1 MAGPLLYPTL
11 RDAKYVNQFVGST
24 FPELKE
30 MRQALIERW
39 DAAKETDSKAKA
51 LALDVLQNAHPSN
64 LETAKKVYE
73 ASQEKFKK
81 REETGNYEDLLPQT
95 LDDARMLGVNVAKL
109 SKNKQLIEDFQK
121 KVTADPNINAKRK
134 KEYFENV
141 FTPNVNA
148 NTLDFDK
155 ETGVVTG
162 NYFVEPP
169 IQKDFD
175 VAGNLD
181 KFFTGMKSN
190 ANKTAIGTYR
200 SGVIGN
206 DGKLRPSKPGE
217 QEYVFKETTS
227 GGWEQITLDEVGYIA
242 QNYLKGNSD
251 FNAYDAA
258 RRVEKVNLKLIE
270 IDKSNLPP
278 DEKEKRK
285 KVILDA
291 AGKEFEDE
299 EVTPTIEA
307 IKSKYAYKQTSNAY
321 DLGVD
326 TFTERFNTSGAGL
339 QSNLTMYPQH
349 GNGEVIQGG
358 ESPKP
363 YDQVIKELEEKNN
376 TKPSDYN
383 KKRSLFIHQK
393 YMNDL
398 PDKMIDPL
406 SKKEITKEEYLIK
419 KGEHD
424 DRHRGNPRFANP
436 YTFPKNTKK
445 EELYGKMFD
454 DAYNYE
460 QSLKNK
466 KLKENLTI
474 DELAKSLNNPG
485 LISFSNKIGKG
496 VSTKDTYEMWT
507 DYFNKIRT
515 SSEDPIII
523 TPEQRLNV
531 TTMILGSDSKKGDE
545 TSRSGG
551 LFDNHP
557 VEIIRNGVRKSYDNG
572 NLAVKDGAIT
582 RKELSKLNVTERST
596 NYFNP
601 KLKAPYISSGVVGDN
616 SDVNLKVKVAPT
628 KEIVAKELPIFEIE
642 QNLILGK
649 PFQLNNI
656 VIDGKNVNIY
666 CDPFKNLSIDKS
678 KKKVSNVDPYIKIDF
693 PGTANDWEGFYSY
706 FKPWFLSRVS
716 TQNLTQDPNYTPN
729 LTNKPK
735 KSVD

>member
-1 MAGPLLYPTL
+1 MASPLLYPTL

-64 LETAKKVYE
+64 LETAKKIYE

-121 KVTADPNINAKRK
+121 KVTADPDINAKRK

-155 ETGVVTG
+155 ETGVVSG

-307 IKSKYAYKQTSNAY
+307 IKSKYAYEQTSNAY
-321 DLGVD
+321 DIGFDVGANKYLGAEVLKSMPKELPQVAPLGVAA
-326 TFTERFNTSGAGL
+326 NTAFSRPE
-339 QSNLTMYPQH
+339 LTMGDINQAK
-349 GNGEVIQGG
+349 NGKDFEKFLAEKDPENKMSVTDRDDLRNIYRVLAKKDIPLEQKITSLTSKDPLLKSLVQEIKNNKIQLTENNLLTAYNSARKLLLHTHALGEINNEDITTADYNLLFGDPSKASIPEVTQAATFKNITTGKEYSFRDIPLPSNVIDEG
-358 ESPKP
+358 LFGIGRNVTIGDALDDSPEK
-363 YDQVIKELEEKNN
+363 VKELK
-376 TKPSDYN
+376 SV
-383 KKRSLFIHQK
+383 I
-393 YMNDL
+393 
-398 PDKMIDPL
+398 
-406 SKKEITKEEYLIK
+406 
-419 KGEHD
+419 
-424 DRHRGNPRFANP
+424 ANP
-436 YTFPKNTKK
+436 VRILPFGNKGGYSITMGGDTYITNNAVSKEQQKENAAVYTLNTAFYGENGASKIINPKNTFL
-445 EELYGKMFD
+445 ETL
-454 DAYNYE
+454 
-460 QSLKNK
+460 
-466 KLKENLTI
+466 
-474 DELAKSLNNPG
+474 DE
-485 LISFSNKIGKG
+485 F
-496 VSTKDTYEMWT
+496 
-507 DYFNKIRT
+507 
-515 SSEDPIII
+515 
-523 TPEQRLNV
+523 
-531 TTMILGSDSKKGDE
+531 
-545 TSRSGG
+545 
-551 LFDNHP
+551 
-557 VEIIRNGVRKSYDNG
+557 
-572 NLAVKDGAIT
+572 
-582 RKELSKLNVTERST
+582 
-596 NYFNP
+596 
-601 KLKAPYISSGVVGDN
+601 
-616 SDVNLKVKVAPT
+616 
-628 KEIVAKELPIFEIE
+628 
-642 QNLILGK
+642 
-649 PFQLNNI
+649 
-656 VIDGKNVNIY
+656 KNVNKIQSQRKPLIDANGNFQGFKVYIY
-666 CDPFKNLSIDKS
+666 SINDKNQRSRYPLTDLDEINNYFRKHGRSKVDVTHQKIIDES
-678 KKKVSNVDPYIKIDF
+678 GAYVNH
-693 PGTANDWEGFYSY
+693 
-706 FKPWFLSRVS
+706 
-716 TQNLTQDPNYTPN
+716 
-729 LTNKPK
+729 PK
-735 KSVD
+735 EEQENEE